1 MPSVSDKLPAE
12 PVAAPVFFS
21 RVDGWLVA
29 VLLLA
34 VVSPLAAVWW
44 AGADVVL
51 ALASVM
57 VTLLVCGV
65 LLVPCRYTLES
76 DHLLIR
82 CGLIRQRIPYRD
94 ITAITPSRSL
104 WSAPALSLQRVKLSY
119 GRTSSQLVS
128 PRDRAAIIQALQHWV
143 HVTQSAAR

>member
-94 ITAITPSRSL
+94 ITT
-104 WSAPALSLQRVKLSY
+104 
-119 GRTSSQLVS
+119 
-128 PRDRAAIIQALQHWV
+128 
-143 HVTQSAAR
+143 

>member
-1 MPSVSDKLPAE
+1 MPSVSDTLPAE
-12 PVAAPVFFS
+12 PVAVPVFPS
-21 RVDGWLVA
+21 RVDGWLIA

-34 VVSPLAAVWW
+34 MVSPLAAVWW
-44 AGADVVL
+44 VGADMVL
-51 ALASVM
+51 ALASVL

-128 PRDRAAIIQALQHWV
+128 PRDRAAFIQALQHWV

>member
-94 ITAITPSRSL
+94 ITAITPSRSV

-128 PRDRAAIIQALQHWV
+128 PRDRAVFIQALQHRV
-143 HVTQSAAR
+143 YAAQVAAR

>member
-1 MPSVSDKLPAE
+1 MPSVSDTLPAE

-128 PRDRAAIIQALQHWV
+128 PRERAVFIQALQHRV
-143 HVTQSAAR
+143 YAAQSAAR

>member
-21 RVDGWLVA
+21 RVDGWLIA

-34 VVSPLAAVWW
+34 MVAPLAAVWW
-44 AGADVVL
+44 VGADMVL
-51 ALASVM
+51 ALASVL

-94 ITAITPSRSL
+94 ITAITPSRSV

-128 PRDRAAIIQALQHWV
+128 PRDRAAFIQALQHRV
-143 HVTQSAAR
+143 YAAQVAAR

>member
-12 PVAAPVFFS
+12 PVAATVFPS
-21 RVDGWLVA
+21 RVDGWLIA

-34 VVSPLAAVWW
+34 MVSPLAAVWW
-44 AGADVVL
+44 VGADMVL
-51 ALASVM
+51 ALASVL

-94 ITAITPSRSL
+94 ITAITPSRSV

-128 PRDRAAIIQALQHWV
+128 PRERAVFIQALQHRV
-143 HVTQSAAR
+143 YAAQVAAR

>member
-1 MPSVSDKLPAE
+1 MPSASDAPPVE
-12 PVAAPVFFS
+12 PVAATIFPS

-44 AGADVVL
+44 AGADMVL
-51 ALASVM
+51 ALASVL

-82 CGLIRQRIPYRD
+82 CGLIRQRIAYRD

-128 PRDRAAIIQALQHWV
+128 PRERAVFIQALQHRV
-143 HVTQSAAR
+143 YAAQSAAR